1 MRRRSLTLS
10 GALIVVGALALPAA
24 AVAADTTIA
33 VEDLAGWSASA
44 FDGTTV
50 SPSTPRAADRGHTG
64 SSSVEVLLDTEV
76 RGADGWEMAARSL
89 GGVDLDSASFW
100 IDAENLHTIGVQL
113 VDDTGQTH
121 QTFLPVPE
129 VDGWQEITLA
139 SPTDDPSH
147 GAWGGAADGEW
158 HGPAQ
163 QIGFVVNA
171 WARPDAASTT
181 ARVLI
186 DDITITAADAA
197 PGFTLS
203 AGAFGNLFTAGDAVA
218 LPYETTADT
227 VAWRT
232 TSADGRVVA
241 SGEEPADG
249 SLDLGTLARGWYG
262 LTVDALDDGAR
273 IGGAQTT
280 VGVLADTDVAETA
293 DGRYGAVTHY
303 GQHRDFASMPALAV
317 GGVAQFRDEPYWN
330 EVEKTPGVYDWSV
343 ARAEFLDQARD
354 SGTRPLLLAGYGNPL
369 YDDGNGPVSAEAV
382 AAYSAYAAEMATEF
396 GDMASGIEIWNE
408 WDLGLGGNTNVE
420 PEHYVN
426 LLKSASPAVK
436 AVDPDLPVIG
446 PAVAILNTDWLEDTF
461 RLGALDY
468 LDGIVLHPYS
478 YPVGAEALDETLTR
492 IDALVREYNDGE
504 SIPLWI
510 TEHGWP
516 TGTNARAVDEQ
527 TQAANIAESAVIA
540 ALHDVERYYVYD
552 LVNDGVDASET
563 EDNFGLLHAADDPLG
578 AYTPKPAFVSYS
590 TAADVL
596 AGAYSAT
603 RDTSIADLW
612 NVGFETP
619 AGPVRALWSTSPRA
633 VTVALQGDV
642 TVTDMYGSSRVVQAG
657 AGSEL
662 VVDLRQG
669 PVYLQGAVTGV
680 TASAT
685 ALTLDP
691 AYLGQPI
698 AAHWSIDNAASGAEG
713 AYRLVFPDGQEVA
726 QTVAAG
732 QVGAVDFT
740 LPAAPALGQ
749 HVVVGELYRGSVLLG
764 SLTATT
770 TVSEP
775 VTLTGA
781 QAIDADGE
789 SVLRLTLGN
798 ASDESVTVDS
808 LSSVLGTTAETHAEQ
823 QELAAHES
831 LVVDIALDGISERT
845 TWTAS
850 ALQGGREL
858 TAYGAVAPLVVD
870 DALGAAHRTI
880 TVDGVLDDLGDLDPV
895 VLAGDTGGLLSA
907 FAASTDQSARLWYTW
922 DEDNLYVSIEVLDDV
937 HDQPA
942 AGADIW
948 QGDSVQFT
956 VAAGAPGAATTWHEL
971 GMALTP
977 AGPQLYRW
985 LAAGDAAGTVAGS
998 QVAVVR
1004 DEDSQTTVYEA
1015 AVPWVR
1021 LTGVDPSSAL
1031 LGSALIVN
1039 EADGAGRDGYLSWGG
1054 GIAGEKDS
1062 AEFLPV
1068 RLLAAEPGT
1077 GEPGTGE
1084 PGTGQ
1089 PGAGEPGTGQPGTG
1103 VGGGTGSGVTG
1114 TGSGVTTGAGEGDPL
1129 ASTGAAL
1136 PIVLVV
1142 LGLALA
1148 AGGYLLV
1155 ARRRR
1160 AEPTEPDLIA

>member
-1 MRRRSLTLS
+1 MRSRTSRSLRTTRRRSLTLG
-10 GALIVVGALALPAA
+10 GALVAVGALALPAA
-24 AVAADTTIA
+24 AVAADTSIG
-33 VEDLAGWSASA
+33 VEDLSGWSASA

-64 SSSVEVLLDTEV
+64 SSSIDVLLDTEV
-76 RGADGWEMAARSL
+76 RGADSWEMVARSL
-89 GGVDLDSASFW
+89 GGVDLDAASFW

-113 VDDTGQTH
+113 VDATGQTH
-121 QTFLPVPE
+121 QTFLPVPD

-163 QIGFVVNA
+163 QIGFVVNS
-171 WARPDAASTT
+171 WARPDTTSTT
-181 ARVLI
+181 ARALI
-186 DDITITAADAA
+186 DDITITAADVT

-203 AGAFGNLFTAGDAVA
+203 AGTFGNLFTAGDAVA
-218 LPYETTADT
+218 LPYETSADT
-227 VAWRT
+227 VTWRAT
-232 TSADGRVVA
+232 AADGRVVT
-241 SGEEPADG
+241 SGEEAADG
-249 SLDLGTLARGWYG
+249 SLDLGVLGRGWYG
-262 LTVDALDDGAR
+262 LSVDALDDGSR

-280 VGVLADTDVAETA
+280 VGVLPETDVAETA

-303 GQHRDFASMPALAV
+303 GQHRDFASMPALAI

-330 EVEKTPGVYDWSV
+330 DVEKTPGVYDWSV
-343 ARAEFLDQARD
+343 ARAEFLDQARS
-354 SGTRPLLLAGYGNPL
+354 SGTRPLLLAGYGNSL
-369 YDDGNGPVSAEAV
+369 YDGGNGPVSAQAV

-408 WDLGLGGNTNVE
+408 WDLGLGGNTNVA

-446 PAVAILNTDWLEDTF
+446 PAVANLNTDWLENTF

-478 YPVGAEALDETLTR
+478 YPVSAEALDETLTR

-527 TQAANIAESAVIA
+527 TQAANIAKSAVIT

-552 LVNDGVDASET
+552 LVNDGVDAGDT
-563 EDNFGLLHAADDPLG
+563 EQNFGLLHAANDPLG

-590 TAADVL
+590 TAADIL
-596 AGAYSAT
+596 AGAHSAT

-619 AGPVRALWSTSPRA
+619 GGAVRALWSTSPRA
-633 VTVALQGDV
+633 ISVALQGDV

-657 AGSEL
+657 AGADL

-669 PVYLQGAVTGV
+669 PVYLQGTVTGV

-685 ALTLDP
+685 TLTLDP

-698 AAHWSIDNAASGAEG
+698 AAHWTVDNAASGSEG
-713 AYRLVFPDGQEVA
+713 AYRLVFADGQEVA

-732 QVGAVDFT
+732 QVGTVDFA
-740 LPAAPALGQ
+740 LPAATALGQ
-749 HVVVGELYRGSVLLG
+749 YVVSGDLYRGTTPVG
-764 SLTATT
+764 ALTATT

-775 VTLTGA
+775 VTLTGS
-781 QAIDADGE
+781 QSIDADGA
-789 SVLRLTLGN
+789 SVLRLTVDN
-798 ASDESVTVDS
+798 ASDESVTVDR
-808 LSSVLGTTAETHAEQ
+808 LSSALGGSAQTHAEQ
-823 QELAAHES
+823 REVAAHES
-831 LVVDIALDGISERT
+831 LVVDIALDGITERT
-845 TWTAS
+845 PWTAS
-850 ALQGGREL
+850 ALVGGREL
-858 TAYGAVAPLVVD
+858 TASGAVAPLAVD

-880 TVDGVLDDLGDLDPV
+880 TVDGVLDDLDDLTPV
-895 VLAGDTGGLLSA
+895 TLAGQDDAAIGAL
-907 FAASTDQSARLWYTW
+907 AASTDQSARFWYTW
-922 DEDNLYVSIEVLDDV
+922 DEENLYVSVEVLDDV

-942 AGADIW
+942 AGANIW

-956 VAAGAPGAATTWHEL
+956 VASGAPGAATTWHEL
-971 GMALTP
+971 GIALTP
-977 AGPQLYRW
+977 VGPQLYRW

-998 QVAVVR
+998 QVAVTR
-1004 DEDSQTTVYEA
+1004 DDASQTTVYEA
-1015 AVPWVR
+1015 AVPWLR
-1021 LTGVDPSSAL
+1021 LSGIDPSSAL
-1031 LGSALIVN
+1031 LSSALIVN
-1039 EADGAGRDGYLSWGG
+1039 EADGAGRDGFLAWGG

-1068 RLLAAEPGT
+1068 RLLAAAAAPGS
-1077 GEPGTGE
+1077 GS
-1084 PGTGQ
+1084 
-1089 PGAGEPGTGQPGTG
+1089 GA
-1103 VGGGTGSGVTG
+1103 GGGTGGATGGANSGI
-1114 TGSGVTTGAGEGDPL
+1114 GAAASAPTDPL
-1129 ASTGAAL
+1129 AVTGGAVPFAL
-1136 PIVLVV
+1136 
-1142 LGLALA
+1142 LALA
-1148 AGGYLLV
+1148 LLLTAGGGLV
-1155 ARRRR
+1155 LARRRR
-1160 AEPTEPDLIA
+1160 IPDNR

>member
-1 MRRRSLTLS
+1 MRSRTPRSSRTTRRRSLTLG
-10 GALIVVGALALPAA
+10 GALIAVGALALPAA
-24 AVAADTTIA
+24 AVAADTTIG
-33 VEDLAGWSASA
+33 VEDLAGWSATA

-50 SPSTPRAADRGHTG
+50 SPSTPRAAGRGHTG
-64 SSSVEVLLDTEV
+64 SSSVEVLLDTAV
-76 RGADGWEMAARSL
+76 RGTDSWEMAARSL

-113 VDDTGQTH
+113 VDATGQTH
-121 QTFLPVPE
+121 QTFLPVPD

-163 QIGFVVNA
+163 QIGFVVNS
-171 WARPDAASTT
+171 WARPDTTSTT
-181 ARVLI
+181 ARALI
-186 DDITITAADAA
+186 DDITISAADVT
-197 PGFTLS
+197 PGFALS
-203 AGAFGNLFTAGDAVA
+203 AGAFGNLFTVGDAVT

-232 TSADGRVVA
+232 TAADGRVVA
-241 SGEEPADG
+241 SGQEPADG
-249 SLDLGTLARGWYG
+249 ALDLGTLGRGWYG
-262 LTVDALDDGAR
+262 LTVDALADGTR

-280 VGVLADTDVAETA
+280 IAVLADTDVAETA
-293 DGRYGAVTHY
+293 DGRFGAVTHY

-317 GGVAQFRDEPYWN
+317 GGVAQFRDEPYWSD
-330 EVEKTPGVYDWSV
+330 VEKTPGVYDWSV
-343 ARAEFLDQARD
+343 ARAEFLDQARS
-354 SGTRPLLLAGYGNPL
+354 SGVRPLLLAGYGNPL
-369 YDDGNGPVSAEAV
+369 YDGGNGPVSAEAV

-408 WDLGLGGNTNVE
+408 WDLGLGGNTNVA

-492 IDALVREYNDGE
+492 IDALVREYNDGQ
-504 SIPLWI
+504 SIPLWV

-527 TQAANIAESAVIA
+527 TQAANIAKSAVIT

-552 LVNDGVDASET
+552 LVNDGVDAAET
-563 EDNFGLLHAADDPLG
+563 EENFGLLHAANDPLG

-596 AGAYSAT
+596 AGAHSAT

-612 NVGFETP
+612 NIGFETP
-619 AGPVRALWSTSPRA
+619 GGPVRALWSTSPRA
-633 VTVALQGDV
+633 VTVTLQGDV

-662 VVDLRQG
+662 VIDLRQG

-698 AAHWSIDNAASGAEG
+698 AAHWSIDNAASSTEG

-732 QVGAVDFT
+732 QVGAVDFA
-740 LPAAPALGQ
+740 LPAATALGQ
-749 HVVVGELYRGSVLLG
+749 HVVVGELYRGSTLLG

-781 QAIDADGE
+781 QTIAADGG

-798 ASDESVTVDS
+798 ASDESVTVDR
-808 LSSVLGTTAETHAEQ
+808 LTSVLGGSTATQAEQ
-823 QELAAHES
+823 EEVAAHAA
-831 LVVDIALDGISERT
+831 LVVDIALDGITART
-845 TWTAS
+845 TWSAS
-850 ALQGGREL
+850 ALVGGREL
-858 TAYGAVAPLVVD
+858 AASGAVAPLAVD
-870 DALGAAHRTI
+870 EALGAAHRTI
-880 TVDGVLDDLGDLDPV
+880 TVDGVLDDLDDLTPV
-895 VLAGDTGGLLSA
+895 VLEGQTWGLLAA
-907 FAASTDQSARLWYTW
+907 FAASTDQSARFWYTW
-922 DEDNLYVSIEVLDDV
+922 DEDNLYVSVEVLDDV

-942 AGADIW
+942 AGSNIW

-1004 DEDSQTTVYEA
+1004 DDAAQTTVYEA

-1021 LTGVDPSSAL
+1021 LTGVAPSSAL
-1031 LGSALIVN
+1031 LSSALIVN

-1068 RLLAAEPGT
+1068 RLLAADVDPGT
-1077 GEPGTGE
+1077 
-1084 PGTGQ
+1084 
-1089 PGAGEPGTGQPGTG
+1089 AGP
-1103 VGGGTGSGVTG
+1103 GSGNGNGSGNGSGSGTG
-1114 TGSGVTTGAGEGDPL
+1114 TGGAVSGAATGAATGDPL

-1148 AGGYLLV
+1148 AGGCLLV
-1155 ARRRR
+1155 VRRRR
-1160 AEPTEPDLIA
+1160 QTAASVDPIA